1 MPSNSKERQVLT
13 TAHNIQTFKTICH
26 KDTPIFNVLWDMKK
40 RGLAYDTIRNVDK
53 ALSALSKRCDLQK
66 PDVVKSTIAQLDSA
80 GYKRNLAYA
89 YDTYAK
95 YYKIEWE
102 KPIYWQ
108 PRKLPRIPLEK
119 HIEAIISS
127 ACIKTATASAISK
140 DTGLRPIELLNLK
153 LNQIDL
159 EKGIIYPATAKHGIP
174 RALKLTRR
182 TLNML
187 NTWVTKKNLGQND
200 KLFGK
205 WTTDNY
211 GKSFRYYRNKTAK
224 KLGDP
229 SIKAIKLYHLRH
241 YYATMLLKKTNNL
254 VLVKQK
260 LGHANI
266 NNTLLYAQII
276 DVLQEDSYTCEIAE
290 TTEQAKKLIENGYE
304 YVTEMDGQKLFRK
317 RK

>member
-1 MPSNSKERQVLT
+1 M
-13 TAHNIQTFKTICH
+13 
-26 KDTPIFNVLWDMKK
+26 
-40 RGLAYDTIRNVDK
+40 
-53 ALSALSKRCDLQK
+53 
-66 PDVVKSTIAQLDSA
+66 
-80 GYKRNLAYA
+80 
-89 YDTYAK
+89 
-95 YYKIEWE
+95 
-102 KPIYWQ
+102 
-108 PRKLPRIPLEK
+108 
-119 HIEAIISS
+119 
-127 ACIKTATASAISK
+127 
-140 DTGLRPIELLNLK
+140 
-153 LNQIDL
+153 NQIDL
-159 EKGIIYPATAKHGIP
+159 EKGIIYPKTAKHGTP

-187 NTWVTKKNLGQND
+187 NTWTAKKSLEQND
-200 KLFGK
+200 QLFGK

-229 SIKAIKLYHLRH
+229 LIKSIKLYHLRH

-276 DVLQEDSYTCEIAE
+276 DVLQEDSFACEIAE

-304 YVTEMDGQKLFRK
+304 YVTEMDEQKLFRK

>member
-1 MPSNSKERQVLT
+1 MT
-13 TAHNIQTFKTICH
+13 TASNIQKFKTICQQ
-26 KDTPIFNVLWDMKK
+26 DTPIFNVLWNMKK

-53 ALSALSKRCDLQK
+53 ALSALTKKCDLQD
-66 PDVVKSTIAQLDSA
+66 PEYVKTIIAQHESA

-95 YYKIEWE
+95 FYGIKWE

-108 PRKLPRIPLEK
+108 PRKLPKIPLEK
-119 HIEAIISS
+119 HVEAIISS
-127 ACIKTATASAISK
+127 ACIKTATATAISK
-140 DTGLRPIELLNLK
+140 DTGLRPIELLSLK

-159 EKGIIYPATAKHGIP
+159 EKGIIYPKTAKHGTP

-187 NTWVTKKNLGQND
+187 NTWIAKKNLGQNN
-200 KLFGK
+200 KLFGE

-229 SIKAIKLYHLRH
+229 SIKTIKLYHLRH

-266 NNTLLYAQII
+266 NNTLLYAQIV

-304 YVTEMDGQKLFRK
+304 YVTGEYNDGGKLFRK

>member
-1 MPSNSKERQVLT
+1 
-13 TAHNIQTFKTICH
+13 
-26 KDTPIFNVLWDMKK
+26 MKK

-53 ALSALSKRCDLQK
+53 ALSALSKKCDLQD
-66 PDVVKSTIAQLDSA
+66 PEYVKTTIAQHESN
-80 GYKRNLAYA
+80 GYKKNLAYA

-108 PRKLPRIPLEK
+108 PRKVPRIPLEK
-119 HIEAIISS
+119 QIEAIIAS
-127 ACIKTATASAISK
+127 ACIKTATAAAISK
-140 DTGLRPIELLNLK
+140 DTGLRPIELLRLK
-153 LNQIDL
+153 LKQIDL
-159 EKGIIYPATAKHGIP
+159 ETGIVYPETAKHGTP
-174 RALKLTRR
+174 RVLKLTRR

-224 KLGDP
+224 KLGDS
-229 SIKAIKLYHLRH
+229 SIRAIKLYHLRH

-266 NNTLLYAQII
+266 NNTLLYAQIV
-276 DVLQEDSYTCEIAE
+276 DVLQEDSYTCEIGE
-290 TTEQAKKLIENGYE
+290 TTEQTKKLIENGYE
-304 YVTEMDGQKLFRK
+304 YVTEQDGLKFFRK

>member
-1 MPSNSKERQVLT
+1 MT
-13 TAHNIQTFKTICH
+13 TAHNIQKFKTICH
-26 KDTPIFNVLWDMKK
+26 QDTPIFNVLWDMKK

-53 ALSALSKRCDLQK
+53 ALSALSKKCNLND
-66 PDVVKSTIAQLDSA
+66 PEIVKTTIAQHESA

-95 YYKIEWE
+95 YYGIKWE

-108 PRKLPRIPLEK
+108 PRKLPKIPLEK
-119 HIEAIISS
+119 HIESIISI
-127 ACIKTATASAISK
+127 ACVKTATATAISK
-140 DTGLRPIELLNLK
+140 DTGLRPIELLRLK

-159 EKGIIYPATAKHGIP
+159 EKGIIYPETAKHGTP

-187 NTWVTKKNLGQND
+187 NTWITKKNLGQND

-211 GKSFRYYRNKTAK
+211 GKSFRYYRNKVAK
-224 KLGDP
+224 KLNEP

-254 VLVKQK
+254 LLVKQK

-266 NNTLLYAQII
+266 NNTLLYAQIV

-290 TTEQAKKLIENGYE
+290 NLEQSKNLIERGFE
-304 YVTEMDGQKLFRK
+304 YVTEQDGLKIFRK